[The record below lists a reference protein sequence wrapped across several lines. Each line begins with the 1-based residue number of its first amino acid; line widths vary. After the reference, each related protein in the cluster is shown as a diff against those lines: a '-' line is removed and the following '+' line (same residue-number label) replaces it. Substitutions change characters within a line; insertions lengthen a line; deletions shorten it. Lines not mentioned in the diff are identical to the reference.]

1 VAGHTFTV
9 NQNGSCSF
17 TLTPSIL
24 SVPGTGATGQV
35 TVAAAPGCT
44 WTATTT
50 TSWITLSS
58 TSGSGNGTFTY
69 TIAPNTTILT
79 RSGSISVG
87 GRSLPVSQDR
97 TAAPSTPTNFR
108 VVGGE

>member
-1 VAGHTFTV
+1 
-9 NQNGSCSF
+9 
-17 TLTPSIL
+17 
-24 SVPGTGATGQV
+24 V